1 MPDVN
6 VVGAGPN
13 GLAAAVVCARAGL
26 SVTVSERAGTAGGGL
41 RTSELTLPGFR
52 HDLGSAVHP
61 AALAS
66 PFFRAFGLS
75 ERVPFVIPEVSYA
88 HPLDAHRAAIA
99 YRDLDRTAAELGRDG
114 PAWTRLLR
122 PLVDRIDG
130 LVSFTGH
137 QLLRWP
143 DDPRA
148 ALDYGL
154 RVLALGTPAGRMLF
168 HGPAAPALLSGV
180 AAHAPG
186 RQPALAQAG
195 AGLLLAAEAH
205 ADGWGYPVGGAQAIA
220 DALVADLLAH
230 GGTLR
235 LNTEVRGPDDLDP
248 ARVTLLD
255 TSTVF
260 LDRFAGPALPDGY
273 RRALRRYRYGTGVA
287 KVDFALSGPVP
298 WTNPRL
304 ALAPT
309 VHLGGSRVEVERAER
324 LVSGGRS
331 PRHPFVLL
339 AQPSVLDA
347 RRAPAGKAVLW
358 AYTHVPAGWNGDPAL
373 AIVRAIERYAP
384 GFRDTILA
392 AASHTPAE
400 LAAGNPNLIGGDILG
415 GAVSLRQLVKRPVVS
430 THPWRTPVPGLY
442 LCSASTPPG
451 PAVHG
456 MNGCFAAALAL
467 REHFGIHTLPDLA
480 P

>member
-1 MPDVN
+1 VPDVN

-13 GLAAAVVCARAGL
+13 GLAAAVLCARAGL
-26 SVTVSERAGTAGGGL
+26 SVTVTERADTAGGGL
-41 RTSELTLPGFR
+41 RTAELTLPGFR

-66 PFFRAFGLS
+66 PFFRAFGLT

-88 HPLDAHRAAIA
+88 HPIDPHRAALA
-99 YRDLDRTAAELGRDG
+99 YRDLDRTAAGLGADG
-114 PAWTRLLR
+114 PVWTRLLA
-122 PLVDRIDG
+122 PLIDRIDG
-130 LVSFTGH
+130 VVSFTGH

-148 ALDYGL
+148 ALEYGA

-168 HGPAAPALLSGV
+168 RGRAAPALLSGA

-186 RQPALAQAG
+186 RQPSLASAG

-205 ADGWGYPVGGAQAIA
+205 SGGWGYPQGGAQAIA
-220 DALVADLLAH
+220 DTLVADLLAH

-235 LNTEVRGPDDLDP
+235 LNSEVRGPGDLEP

-260 LDRFAGPALPDGY
+260 LDRFAGTALPTGY
-273 RRALRRYRYGTGVA
+273 RSALRRYRYGTAVA

-298 WTNPRL
+298 WANPRL
-304 ALAPT
+304 ALVPT
-309 VHLGGSRVEVERAER
+309 VHLGGSRADVERAER
-324 LVSGGRS
+324 LVSGGRT

-347 RRAPAGKAVLW
+347 SRAPVGKAVLW
-358 AYTHVPAGWNGDPAL
+358 AYMHVPPGWRGDPAL
-373 AIVRAIERYAP
+373 AIQREVERFAP

-392 AASHTPAE
+392 AASHTPAD
-400 LAAGNPNLIGGDILG
+400 LAAGNPNLVGGDILG
-415 GAVSLRQLVKRPVVS
+415 GAVTLRQLVRRPIVS
-430 THPWRTPVPGLY
+430 TRPWRTPVPGLY
-442 LCSASTPPG
+442 LCSAATPPG

-456 MNGCFAAALAL
+456 MNGWFAAALAL
-467 REHFGIHTLPDLA
+467 REHFGIRELPALW